1 MSDSSQLVLIH
12 DLFKSVRPDEILED
26 LQKFGVTVSAS
37 AFRNPK
43 PEESLGLYSLAIQVV
58 FGKTI
63 HDIKPEELSGK
74 LYDTKTEVPGVDFS
88 TENVDYLKNAI
99 GNLRLWRY
107 SQKLHKVLGLGEI
120 ERYELFNPTAKSF
133 NELISAFVVYLRF
146 RQALYSLYESSI
158 QKLDN
163 LAELDLRLDEDL
175 KNLVRENDKFKNMVL
190 ENVVEHES
198 LLKLKN
204 ELENRMIVA
213 NEEFTNAKETKKKL
227 EIEKEKINSLVN
239 DTMLS
244 KSKARFTFDDL
255 SQHFSTNIETASKI
269 FNELNAEYA
278 SQSQT
283 LEALVSD
290 VERLNTIH
298 ASLVESCETFEL
310 LKSNLEEHYNEV
322 IIPHVKSLELS
333 KRLSSQTESL
343 KLKIKQLTR
352 TRDSILK
359 DIEHQKTLQ
368 ADRLKRLSDELQ
380 AKVDEAHRFAQESS
394 NSESGLRAKISDMRD
409 LISQMNSRAQD
420 VRKHSQELF
429 SQLSNM
435 INTLYDSIE
444 SYNHKINNLNNSL
457 TKF

>member
-26 LQKFGVTVSAS
+26 LQKFGVSVSAS

-74 LYDTKTEVPGVDFS
+74 LYETKTEVQGVDFS
-88 TENVDYLKNAI
+88 SENVDFLKNAI

-107 SQKLHKVLGLGEI
+107 SQRLHKVLGLGEI

-163 LAELDLRLDEDL
+163 LAELDLRLDENL
-175 KNLVRENDKFKNMVL
+175 KNLVNENDKFKNSLL
-190 ENVVEHES
+190 EKVVEQES

-213 NEEFTNAKETKKKL
+213 NEEFNNARETKKKL

-255 SQHFSTNIETASKI
+255 SQHFSTNIETANRVYS
-269 FNELNAEYA
+269 ELNAEYI
-278 SQSQT
+278 SQSQR

-290 VERLNTIH
+290 VERLNTLH
-298 ASLVESCETFEL
+298 GSLVETLETFEL

-322 IIPHVKSLELS
+322 IIPHIKSLELS

-343 KLKIKQLTR
+343 KLKINQLTR
-352 TRDSILK
+352 TRDSISK
-359 DIEHQKTLQ
+359 NIELQKTLQ
-368 ADRLKRLSDELQ
+368 SEKLKKLSDELQ

-394 NSESGLRAKISDMRD
+394 NSESGLKVKIYDMRN
-409 LISQMNSRAQD
+409 LASQLNTKAQD
-420 VRKHSQELF
+420 VRKNSQELF
-429 SQLSNM
+429 SNLSQR
-435 INTLYDSIE
+435 IQTLYDSID
-444 SYNHKINNLNNSL
+444 SYNETIKLLNKSL
-457 TKF
+457 TNS